1 MHPED
6 FAVTHPPMNK
16 WIALAA
22 CAIVISLSSCNTAIG
37 FGRDMRQL
45 GEGLENKAH
54 GRTWDG
60 QEQQQESL
68 PTY

>member
-1 MHPED
+1 MKKLLALVA
-6 FAVTHPPMNK
+6 AVVAVASFT
-16 WIALAA
+16 
-22 CAIVISLSSCNTAIG
+22 SCNTAIG

-45 GEGLENKAH
+45 GTGLENKAH

-60 QEQQQESL
+60 GQPDQGGQDNL

>member
-1 MHPED
+1 MKKL
-6 FAVTHPPMNK
+6 FAFV
-16 WIALAA
+16 ALAA
-22 CAIVISLSSCNTAIG
+22 VVSLSSCNTAIG

-45 GEGLENKAH
+45 GTGLENKAH

-60 QEQQQESL
+60 GEQQQEESL

>member
-1 MHPED
+1 MKKLSA
-6 FAVTHPPMNK
+6 FL
-16 WIALAA
+16 ALAT
-22 CAIVISLSSCNTAIG
+22 VVSLSSCNTAIG

-45 GEGLENKAH
+45 GTGLENKAH

-60 QEQQQESL
+60 GDQQQQESL

>member
-1 MHPED
+1 MKKL
-6 FAVTHPPMNK
+6 FAFL
-16 WIALAA
+16 ALAA
-22 CAIVISLSSCNTAIG
+22 VVSLSSCNTAIG

-45 GEGLENKAH
+45 GTGLENKAH

-60 QEQQQESL
+60 GEHQQEESL